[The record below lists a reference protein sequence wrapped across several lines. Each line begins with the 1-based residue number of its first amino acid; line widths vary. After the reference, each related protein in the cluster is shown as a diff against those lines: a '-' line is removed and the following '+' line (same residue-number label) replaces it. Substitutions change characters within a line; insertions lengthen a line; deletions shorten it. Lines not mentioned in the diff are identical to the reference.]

1 MRTDRRSLLK
11 AGAIAS
17 AAGAAPLAMAAG
29 RSKSVVMFDSREPES
44 LAFARTLHSSGSS
57 PIDLYREHHTHFAA
71 LRAGDH
77 PGTIEGLTGWGD
89 WVAVR
94 GELEAQGYRVAAE
107 EAIKSRTGK
116 THLFRWTM
124 KAR

>member
-11 AGAIAS
+11 AGAIAT
-17 AAGAAPLAMAAG
+17 AATAAPMVMAAQ
-29 RSKSVVMFDSREPES
+29 RSQAIVMYDSRVPES
-44 LAFARTLHSSGSS
+44 LAFARTAHASGA
-57 PIDLYREHHTHFAA
+57 IDLYREHHTHFAA
-71 LRAGDH
+71 LRAGQH
-77 PGTIEGLTGWGD
+77 PATIEGLTGWGD

-107 EAIKSRTGK
+107 VPLK
-116 THLFRWTM
+116 TRSGRNHLFRWTM

>member
-11 AGAIAS
+11 AGAVVSAIS
-17 AAGAAPLAMAAG
+17 AAPVAMAAQRH
-29 RSKSVVMFDSREPES
+29 RSIAMFDSRIPES
-44 LAFARTLHSSGSS
+44 VAFARSSGAAGE
-57 PIDLYREHHTHFAA
+57 IDLYREHHTHFAA
-71 LRAGDH
+71 LRAGQH
-77 PGTIEGLTGWGD
+77 PATIEGLTGWGD

-107 EAIKSRTGK
+107 EAIKSRTGR